1 MRCGLLVVVSGPSGV
16 GKTTVV
22 DRLLS
27 RPGFTRAVTATTR
40 APRPG
45 EQDGRDYHFLAGD
58 EFEKRV
64 RAGRFLEHAVVHG
77 NRYGTPREEVEAIL
91 AEGGVCLLNV
101 DVQGAA
107 SLRGT
112 VEPALFVFLRP
123 PSLEAL
129 AARLARRGTE
139 SEAAAARRLA
149 AAAEEMAREGEF
161 DATVVNDDLER
172 AVEEIAARIEERS
185 KEESCR
191 RRN

>member
-139 SEAAAARRLA
+139 SDAAAARRLA